1 MGYHPRNRTWE
12 ARPVFLSF
20 LHHGSILP
28 EKSCPVRCAQRMIQ
42 CCNPKRRSSPDA
54 PQDVLEETNVW
65 ERGSKITI
73 LLKHMN
79 SIRIHCNRTILA
91 SCHVQLVAAGKQGRC
106 TEHMR
111 RPATSFAL
119 QTLHPVP
126 ARLIIVALSPPW
138 FETFLLEFQG
148 MILKSLRWH
157 SVVTFR
163 KKSSNHFFPSQI
175 RFSSFVM
182 SARPDWA
189 SANVLP
195 KEMDEGNIHPGSR
208 ERLILCIVVLN
219 TMMM

>member
-1 MGYHPRNRTWE
+1 MNYKPWDTILEIGLGKLDQF
-12 ARPVFLSF
+12 FLSF

-91 SCHVQLVAAGKQGRC
+91 SCHVQLVAGGKQGRC

-119 QTLHPVP
+119 QTLHPV
-126 ARLIIVALSPPW
+126 
-138 FETFLLEFQG
+138 Q
-148 MILKSLRWH
+148 WH
-157 SVVTFR
+157 SVHRGLKHSYWNFKVWYWKVFDGI
-163 KKSSNHFFPSQI
+163 P
-175 RFSSFVM
+175 
-182 SARPDWA
+182 
-189 SANVLP
+189 
-195 KEMDEGNIHPGSR
+195 
-208 ERLILCIVVLN
+208 
-219 TMMM
+219 